1 MLDLWF
7 LKQNKMHKFFYKKK
21 RKKKGMILN
30 DIGNFNYMKFLKYSL
45 EKNYLEECINYNM
58 LLTIS
63 RLQRSMKTR
72 EKKNGGKS
80 SI

>member
-1 MLDLWF
+1 
-7 LKQNKMHKFFYKKK
+7 
-21 RKKKGMILN
+21 MILN